1 MFLPEKT
8 NFSNEKASYTYPK
21 NNRFF
26 QRKNFLYF
34 RSPQNDFPNKII
46 PYTCLKISSFPNQNK
61 LLQFIEKTILQTKNY
76 CTCLENYLKNYF
88 MLYTV
93 LIIVKQF
100 FLLFLNISFL
110 YSTILH
116 FSSSWKFLCHSC
128 SYCCFFLF
136 LLLKDFVIFHETFSY
151 FSFFVLFFVLLSW
164 WYFPDEYS
172 NSFIYVK
179 KIC

>member
-1 MFLPEKT
+1 MHTTTKT
-8 NFSNEKASYTYPK
+8 SFSLKENIYCSYPKKPIFQTKKASYTYPK

-61 LLQFIEKTILQTKNY
+61 LLQFTEKTILQTKNY

-100 FLLFLNISFL
+100 FCYFL
-110 YSTILH
+110 ILV
-116 FSSSWKFLCHSC
+116 SYTQLSC
-128 SYCCFFLF
+128 
-136 LLLKDFVIFHETFSY
+136 IFHPLG
-151 FSFFVLFFVLLSW
+151 SFCVIHAHIVAFF
-164 WYFPDEYS
+164 F
-172 NSFIYVK
+172 FFF
-179 KIC
+179 